1 MPASAMTENGI
12 HPVFGGNGV
21 NGHHDQFMF
30 TEPKIIVGRVGV
42 YCGCVHVSPAKS
54 WITDNAL
61 YVSERNSQLNFE
73 YLAFSLRQA
82 KLNQYA
88 SQSAQP
94 LISGARLYPI
104 EILIPSIEQQQEFT
118 AKTAAVE
125 KLKAHHLASI
135 AELDTLFASLQH
147 RAFQGE
153 L

>member
-1 MPASAMTENGI
+1 MAENGI
-12 HPVFGGNGV
+12 YPVFGGNGV
-21 NGHHDQFMF
+21 NGHHDKFMF
-30 TEPKIIVGRVGV
+30 IEPKIIVGRVGV

-54 WITDNAL
+54 WVTDNAL
-61 YVSERNSQLNFE
+61 YVSERSSQLNFD

-104 EILIPSIEQQQEFT
+104 EILLPPIENQQDFT
-118 AKTAAVE
+118 AKATAAE
-125 KLKAHHLASI
+125 ELKVNHLTSI

-147 RAFQGE
+147 RAFQGD